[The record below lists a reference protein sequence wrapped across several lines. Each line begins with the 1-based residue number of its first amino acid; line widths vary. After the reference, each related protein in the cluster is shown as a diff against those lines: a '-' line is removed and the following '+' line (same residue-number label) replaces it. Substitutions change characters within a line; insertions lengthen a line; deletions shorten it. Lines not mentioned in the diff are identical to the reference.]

1 MDKDITY
8 IERKYPKETMEGQY
22 KCHIEQFRTVNYE
35 IWELLTCIGTKC
47 RKHFVMYSFDMP
59 LKFPF

>member
-8 IERKYPKETMEGQY
+8 IERKYPKETMGGQY

-47 RKHFVMYSFDMP
+47 WLYYVKSR
-59 LKFPF
+59 